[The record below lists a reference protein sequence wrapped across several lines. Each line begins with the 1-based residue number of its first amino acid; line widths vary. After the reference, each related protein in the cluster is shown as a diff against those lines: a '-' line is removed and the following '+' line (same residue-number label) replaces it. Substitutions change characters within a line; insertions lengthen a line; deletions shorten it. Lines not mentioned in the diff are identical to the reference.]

1 MTDQE
6 ITRLIA
12 EKLMGWNN
20 APTTEYVSM
29 DVHTGGEFTTKLQLF
44 NPLTNDSHCMAAW
57 DKFSEGRVLSIVR
70 YSDGEWGATSGTTP
84 NEWSGQVNP
93 DRRRAMC
100 ETMAKAVS

>member
-44 NPLTNDSHCMAAW
+44 NPLTNDNDCMAAW
-57 DKFSEGRVLSIVR
+57 DKFSVEHGTVLYSTPDGWDVR
-70 YSDGEWGATSGTTP
+70 ADIGALVTWH
-84 NEWSGQVNP
+84 E

-100 ETMAKAVS
+100 ECMAKAVS